1 VTPAGQAPCMPE
13 ELAWVLMVRCTAEIG
28 AAETLRA
35 RITIRPDLAPEFE
48 QSWTVANVPAALAIV
63 SRALDE
69 FLEAA
74 RLSDTAASDG

>member
-1 VTPAGQAPCMPE
+1 MPD
-13 ELAWVLMVRCTAEIG
+13 ELAWVVMVRCTAEVG

-48 QSWTVANVPAALAIV
+48 QSWTVATVPAALAIL
-63 SRALDE
+63 SRTLDE

-74 RLSDTAASDG
+74 RLTGAAASDG